1 MATASHAARAC
12 GMACAEAMAIAYR
25 HEAPVEY
32 GIAHTL
38 SPMIRRIVAR
48 NPSAFTYHG
57 TGTYVIGRG
66 NVAIVDPG
74 PALVEHID
82 AVMSALKD
90 ERITH
95 QLVTHTHMDH
105 SPATRLLRERTGATT
120 YGFGPHGEG
129 RFERGAKVEA
139 GGDMKFVPDTALR
152 HGDLVEGDG
161 WSVEC
166 VHTPGHCSNHLCF
179 QVQGERALL
188 TGDHVMGWSTSVVSP
203 PDGDMGEYLNSLRML
218 LERDDRVFLPA
229 HGPAIDNPKPFVSA
243 FIEHRLQRE
252 AQIVACLKDGVGHI
266 AEMVPRMYPDLP
278 TTLRGAAARSVFA
291 HILHMQEKAML
302 KRDAE
307 PTLTGSFALL

>member
-1 MATASHAARAC
+1 
-12 GMACAEAMAIAYR
+12 MACAATMVISYR
-25 HEAPVEY
+25 HEPPVEY
-32 GIAHTL
+32 GVAHTL

-82 AVMSALKD
+82 AVMLALKD

-105 SPATRLLRERTGATT
+105 SPATRLLGERTGAPT
-120 YGFGPHGEG
+120 YGYGPHGEG

-152 HGDLVEGDG
+152 HGDIVEGDG
-161 WSVEC
+161 WSVEV

-188 TGDHVMGWSTSVVSP
+188 TGDHVMGWSTSVISP
-203 PDGDMGEYLNSLRML
+203 PDGDMGDYLSSLRML
-218 LERDDRVFLPA
+218 LERDDSVLLPA
-229 HGPAIDNPKPFVSA
+229 HGPAIDDPKAFVSA

-252 AQIVACLKDGVGHI
+252 AQIVACLKDGLVRI
-266 AEMVPRMYPDLP
+266 ADMVPRMYQGLP
-278 TTLRGAAARSVFA
+278 TTLHGAAARSVFA
-291 HILHMQEKAML
+291 HVLHMQDKGML
-302 KRDAE
+302 KVDGEPRLTDA
-307 PTLTGSFALL
+307 FALL